1 MKKKCRNLI
10 RLLRMLC
17 ATDLKRSSKK
27 VTRVSLAVTLPVS
40 LLKTSKSLNINQFRL
55 TKPVNY
61 GIKMQG
67 PLPV

>member
-1 MKKKCRNLI
+1 ME
-10 RLLRMLC
+10 
-17 ATDLKRSSKK
+17 LKRSSKK
-27 VTRVSLAVTLPVS
+27 VTRVFLAVTLPVS

-67 PLPV
+67 PSPV